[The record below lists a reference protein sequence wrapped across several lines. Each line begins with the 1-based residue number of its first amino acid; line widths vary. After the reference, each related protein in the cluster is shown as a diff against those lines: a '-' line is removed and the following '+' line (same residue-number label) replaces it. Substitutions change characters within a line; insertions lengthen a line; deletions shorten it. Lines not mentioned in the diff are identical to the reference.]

1 MKETKE
7 MYPSWGDDHGVR
19 LGNVKISDLHDFKEH
34 PFHVVEDTALFELAK
49 SIEDKGVLVP
59 LIVRANPY
67 GDGYEIIAGHRRKAA
82 CKWAGLSEVPVMIVE
97 LDDNEA
103 VIAMVDSNLQREHI
117 KPSEKA
123 FAYKMKL
130 EAMKQQGK
138 RTDLTSCQVDKKS
151 VENPTLFLAKVG
163 CGYDENGRLP
173 VISALPILLVMLMA
187 VCLTVSLVAC
197 GNSDSGDKK
206 ESSSE
211 TVVENEN
218 SEEKESTEDTV
229 SDAEQ
234 KTDVQEPDKTEEDK
248 ADGQETGNQEL
259 TVDPEYANLQES
271 IGFIFESNGDGTCTL
286 TKIGDCTDSDIVI
299 PEKSPAGD
307 TVTMIAEYAFYG
319 AEDINSIVIA
329 GKTMELDTKAFQS
342 CEAKKIV
349 ITGCDMVIGEN
360 AFSYCEDITEIYISG
375 SNIKVETYA
384 FYDTGKDMSV
394 NIENCTG
401 ILDQKA
407 FQACGIAGL
416 TINNSTLEL
425 DENVFSYC
433 EDLTTVTFDNSTVEI
448 GTYAFYDSGDD
459 ATVTFTN
466 CGLDIDDKAF
476 QSCGLTT
483 INISGSETVMGDNA
497 FSYCEDLT
505 DIIIGAG
512 NTEIGTYSFYDC
524 PTELVINYNGG
535 SYNKESIEDAK

>member
-1 MKETKE
+1 MK
-7 MYPSWGDDHGVR
+7 
-19 LGNVKISDLHDFKEH
+19 KI
-34 PFHVVEDTALFELAK
+34 
-49 SIEDKGVLVP
+49 IMMLVTM
-59 LIVRANPY
+59 
-67 GDGYEIIAGHRRKAA
+67 
-82 CKWAGLSEVPVMIVE
+82 SMI
-97 LDDNEA
+97 L
-103 VIAMVDSNLQREHI
+103 
-117 KPSEKA
+117 
-123 FAYKMKL
+123 
-130 EAMKQQGK
+130 
-138 RTDLTSCQVDKKS
+138 
-151 VENPTLFLAKVG
+151 
-163 CGYDENGRLP
+163 
-173 VISALPILLVMLMA
+173 
-187 VCLTVSLVAC
+187 SLVAC
-197 GNSDSGDKK
+197 GNSKETGSDETAATDSSVVVEESTNKESETINSGDNN
-206 ESSSE
+206 
-211 TVVENEN
+211 VA
-218 SEEKESTEDTV
+218 EDT
-229 SDAEQ
+229 SES
-234 KTDVQEPDKTEEDK
+234 PDNV
-248 ADGQETGNQEL
+248 GNDNSGVEL
-259 TVDPEYANLQES
+259 TVDPEYTNLPES
-271 IGFIFESNGDGTCTL
+271 QGFMFESNGDGTCTL

-524 PTELVINYNGG
+524 ASLVNVSIAADSEDDNLVLVIDDKAFQSCSVQNVVIGRGNVELGDNAFSYCEDLVNVDIVNGR
-535 SYNKESIEDAK
+535 